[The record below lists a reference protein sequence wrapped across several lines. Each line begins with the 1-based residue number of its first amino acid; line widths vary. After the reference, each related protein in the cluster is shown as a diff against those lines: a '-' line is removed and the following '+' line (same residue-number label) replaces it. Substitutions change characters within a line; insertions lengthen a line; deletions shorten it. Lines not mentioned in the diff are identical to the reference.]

1 MARRKT
7 NNIGRVKRYNHNFYT
22 TGRHY
27 WAKKILLGILVLALL
42 FVLGMFAA
50 PAVLDW
56 GSHFW
61 YTVVKNQDLEDPA
74 VTPAPPTETDQP
86 EEPQSPDGTEPETPA
101 VEPEAP
107 VQADPAF
114 AEGSFQVLRLSAL
127 QTADALAKTAQD
139 LHDQGVRVG
148 IVPLKDESGFV
159 YYPSAVPQAAASI
172 AATTIDPAAV
182 AQALKAQG
190 IRPAAA
196 ISVFKDPMVDR
207 ELGIRYV
214 GMDYM
219 WLDNKAE
226 AGGKRWMNPYS
237 SAAVQYIGD
246 LIQEIHDMGFDT
258 VVLTGVQFPRQES
271 PKQDFGDTQG
281 RDRAAQL
288 QADIAAWES
297 RFAGSVSLVYEVPY
311 ESCVAASS
319 TLGGAMPGALGMKQ
333 LILRMPVPTAEGDPE
348 ASQVPVSLEEVAQN
362 LRAGGVEHIA
372 VRNGVSG
379 EILPQP

>member
-7 NNIGRVKRYNHNFYT
+7 KNIGRVKRYNHNFYA

-27 WAKKILLGILVLALL
+27 WAKRICVGILVLALL
-42 FVLGMFAA
+42 FVLGVFAA

-61 YTVVKNQDLEDPA
+61 YTVVKDQ
-74 VTPAPPTETDQP
+74 ETDP
-86 EEPQSPDGTEPETPA
+86 VATPTPPAATAAPDENPAPDGTAPETPSIA
-101 VEPEAP
+101 PEAP
-107 VQADPAF
+107 AQADPAL

-139 LHDQGVRVG
+139 LHDRGVRMG

-190 IRPAAA
+190 VRPAAA
-196 ISVFKDPMVDR
+196 IAAFKDPMVDR

-226 AGGKRWMNPYS
+226 AGGKRWMNPYAP
-237 SAAVQYIGD
+237 AAVQYIGD
-246 LIQEIHDMGFDT
+246 LIQEVRDMGFET
-258 VVLTGVQFPRQES
+258 ILLTGVQFPRQES
-271 PKQDFGDTQG
+271 AKQDFGDTQG

-311 ESCVAASS
+311 ESCVTASS

-333 LILRMPVPTAEGDPE
+333 VVLRMPAPTEEGDPE
-348 ASQVPVSLEEVAQN
+348 ASQVPMNLEEVAQN
-362 LRAGGVEHIA
+362 LRQGGVERIA